1 MKSFKGVIAALCCF
15 AVFSGQSLAGTINH
29 DLKISGEYELYYIYD
44 DTSMIDEK
52 DNEKSYLEHEFDLKF
67 KLDIGENIT
76 MGGKMEYAD
85 STLGDGDHAI
95 GKDNDIEV
103 ETAYIKAKFAPVT
116 FTGGKFSYAFPSV
129 FDGSPILDDEGTGVD
144 FDFGLVSVGM
154 LRADDFGEKTEDKND
169 IYYIKGKFDSDS
181 IKINPYIA
189 YQNQGDDGKIE
200 GYTGDDAA
208 YSSFWIGT
216 SFEMEAGALN
226 FLADL
231 VYGSRSYSDKA
242 LESMDES
249 GLFLD
254 AAVEMKM
261 DSMTPTAFLIYSTGN
276 DDDNKEHETIPV
288 ISSDY
293 EPLNIFGNGDRL
305 SDVDLLGGLAGI
317 GLGAKKLSFMPK
329 LSHDIILFYAVGT
342 NDEKSG
348 GYFTEKDSAMELDF
362 NSVYMLM
369 DNFKIHAKFAY
380 SSIDLDEKV
389 HGKVEDE
396 AGLYCEFGMEFDF

>member
-1 MKSFKGVIAALCCF
+1 MKSFKGFIAALFCF
-15 AVFSGQSLAGTINH
+15 AAFSGQSFAGTINH
-29 DLKISGEYELYYIYD
+29 DLKIFGEYELYYIYD

-67 KLDIGENIT
+67 KLDLGENVT

-85 STLGDGDHAI
+85 STLGEDDHAI

-288 ISSDY
+288 ISPDY
-293 EPLNIFGNGDRL
+293 EPLNVFGDDDRQ
-305 SDVDLLGGLAGI
+305 SGIDFMSGLAGI
-317 GLGAKKLSFMPK
+317 GLGVKKLSFMPK

-348 GYFTEKDSAMELDF
+348 NYFTEKDSAMELDF

-369 DNFKIHAKFAY
+369 DNFKIHGKLAY

>member
-189 YQNQGDDGKIE
+189 YQTQGEEGEVDGYE
-200 GYTGDDAA
+200 GDDAA
-208 YSSFWIGT
+208 FNSFWIGT
-216 SFEMEAGALN
+216 SFSLEAGSLN

-242 LESMDES
+242 LETMDQS

-254 AAVEMKM
+254 AAVQMKM
-261 DSMTPTAFLIYSTGN
+261 DLMTPTAFLIYSTGN

-288 ISSDY
+288 ISPDY
-293 EPLNIFGNGDRL
+293 EPLNVFGDDDRQ
-305 SDVDLLGGLAGI
+305 SGIDFMSGLAGI
-317 GLGAKKLSFMPK
+317 GLGVKKLSFMPK

-348 GYFTEKDSAMELDF
+348 NYFTEKDSAMELDF

-369 DNFKIHAKFAY
+369 DNFKIHGKLAY